1 MENRHHH
8 DFLHPTLAFVLNSP
22 IFFHSHTMCEYKIK
36 GYGGIRVSAS
46 AALWL
51 RKSSSENDISLI
63 AFQLFQF
70 LSPMRDACEI
80 QYISNEE
87 ETN

>member
-1 MENRHHH
+1 
-8 DFLHPTLAFVLNSP
+8 
-22 IFFHSHTMCEYKIK
+22 MCEYKIK

-80 QYISNEE
+80 QYISNVV